1 MAENNQYAQ
10 VVLLR
15 QTKRLDRL
23 FSYAI
28 PASLQP
34 VVKIG
39 MKVQVPFGQ
48 GNQTFEAII
57 VSWVEEEVLIEQF
70 PISKVKPITAVCDD
84 EPWLEGPTVDLAF
97 WLREQYICTY
107 SEAFN
112 LFMPAGT
119 KLRRDYALKWVEK
132 PEPETLSVESL
143 QCFVKIESKSKVLLS
158 QFEGAKEEKQIQQW
172 LKQGILEKT
181 EHLFTDVE
189 DAEKF
194 FIDLKLSLI
203 QAENIYKGI
212 PDHFVAQKRLLKHV
226 MVYGRTEESVL
237 RQITG
242 ATSSGILKFVEKD
255 WFTREAEVVLTL
267 PDHHVFGNER
277 VYTGLSEEQ
286 QVAYEVVVPF
296 IADQKHHTFLLHG
309 VTGSGKTEVYMEWV
323 DLALQMGKQA
333 LMMVPEIS
341 LTPQMVDR
349 FRKRFGNKVAVFHSR
364 LSQRQRYDQWQAV
377 KKGQLPIVIGARSA
391 AFSPLFKPGIII
403 VDEAHESSYKSE
415 TTPKY
420 QGVEVAMK
428 MGELYGAPVVL
439 GSATPSIE
447 HFYEAQR
454 GQMTKLVLFK
464 RFNDVGLPTVDLIDM
479 RDELMS
485 GNRSIFSRRLH
496 EQIGLSLSNG
506 KQVMLL
512 MNRKGFST
520 HVACRACG
528 FSMKCP
534 DCEVGLTY
542 HKGASHLR
550 CSYCNYRISIPKS
563 CPSCGSKYFK
573 HFGTG
578 TEKVLEET
586 QKLFPKAVVDRL
598 DSETV
603 SKKGDLEQIL
613 DRFEKAE
620 TDILI
625 GTQMI
630 SKGLDFKNVGLVGVI
645 AADLTLNLPD
655 FHASERTFQLLTQ
668 VAGRAGRG
676 DERGHV
682 VIQTYEPDHY
692 AIQATL
698 GHDFEKFFKDE
709 IRVREAFKY
718 PPYYQIANVLIS
730 SPDNL
735 EAQKA
740 ADQICKRLKELLKDE
755 DKLTY
760 ELFDP
765 NPPVYAKIKNR
776 YRWQIVIKYKEELK
790 PVVGEVLRKS
800 CFETLGH
807 KSFSEYLR
815 VIIDPIAQ
823 SIL

>member
-1 MAENNQYAQ
+1 MADKNTYAE

-15 QTKRLDRL
+15 QTKRIDRL
-23 FSYAI
+23 FSYAV
-28 PASLQP
+28 PAEFQEQI
-34 VVKIG
+34 KIG

-48 GNQTFEAII
+48 GNQTHEAI
-57 VSWVEEEVLIEQF
+57 VVAWVEEEILAQQVAL
-70 PISKVKPITAVCDD
+70 SKIKPIAALCDD
-84 EPWLEGPTVDLAF
+84 SPWLDPKTVALAF
-97 WLREQYICTY
+97 WIRSNYVSTY

-119 KLRRDYALKWVEK
+119 KLKRDYSLSWVEK
-132 PEPETLSVESL
+132 PSPESIGVEGL
-143 QCFVKIESKSKVLLS
+143 TAFVKIESKSKALLS
-158 QFEGAKEEKQIQQW
+158 QFEGTKDEKQIQQW
-172 LKQGILEKT
+172 LKQGILEKH
-181 EHLFTDVE
+181 EHLYTDVE
-189 DAEKF
+189 DAEKYY
-194 FIDLKLSLI
+194 IDLKLPLEK
-203 QAENIYKGI
+203 AEKIYKDI
-212 PDHFVAQKRLLKHV
+212 PERFVAQKRLLKHV

-237 RQITG
+237 RQVTG
-242 ATSSGILKFVEKD
+242 ATTSGILKFVEKD
-255 WFTREAEVVLTL
+255 WFSREAEVVLTL
-267 PDHHVFGNER
+267 PDHHVFGDER
-277 VYTGLSEEQ
+277 LYSGLSEEQ
-286 QVAYEVVVPF
+286 QTAYEAVVPF
-296 IADQKHHTFLLHG
+296 IADQQHHLFMLHG

-349 FRKRFGNKVAVFHSR
+349 FRKRFGDKVAVFHSR

-377 KKGQLPIVIGARSA
+377 KKGQLQIVIGARSA
-391 AFSPLFKPGIII
+391 AFSPLYKPGIII
-403 VDEAHESSYKSE
+403 VDEAHEASYKSE

-420 QGVEVAMK
+420 HGVEVAVE
-428 MGELYGAPVVL
+428 MGRLYGAPVVL
-439 GSATPSIE
+439 GSATPAIE
-447 HFYEAQR
+447 HFYGAST
-454 GQMTKLVLFK
+454 GQMTRLSLLK
-464 RFNDVGLPTVDLIDM
+464 RFNDTGLPTVDLVDM
-479 RDELMS
+479 RDELIS

-496 EQIGLSLSNG
+496 EQIGLSLSKG
-506 KQVMLL
+506 RQVMLL

-534 DCEVGLTY
+534 DCEIGLTY

-550 CSYCNYRISIPKS
+550 CNYCNYRISIPKS
-563 CPSCGSKYFK
+563 CPSCGSPYFK

-586 QKLFPKAVVDRL
+586 QKLFPKARVDRL

-603 SKKGDLEQIL
+603 GKKGGLEQIL
-613 DRFEKAE
+613 DRFEKGE

-682 VIQTYEPDHY
+682 VIQTYEPDNY

-698 GHDFEKFFKDE
+698 RHDFESFYKDE
-709 IRVREAFKY
+709 IRIREAFHY
-718 PPYYQIANVLIS
+718 PPFYQIANVLVS

-740 ADQICKRLKELLKDE
+740 ADQICKSLKQMLKDE
-755 DKLTY
+755 DKSVY

-765 NPPVYAKIKNR
+765 NPAVYAKIKNR
-776 YRWQIVIKYKEELK
+776 YRWQIVIKYREELK
-790 PVVGEVLRKS
+790 PNVGESLRKA
-800 CFETLGH
+800 CFDILDQKGY
-807 KSFSEYLR
+807 SEYLR
-815 VIIDPIAQ
+815 VIIDPQAQ